1 MREKIEAHGW
11 LLSDA
16 KDFDSGIDTT
26 DSHSGD
32 ECAYLKSVASKPK
45 SFGFLSKSIKPG
57 LYLGNRI
64 KMSAW
69 VKTKLED
76 GASVQLWLRADG
88 AWKNRA
94 GCFDNM
100 YERAIE
106 GTTEWASYD
115 VAVDVPGTANRI
127 VFGVLL
133 NGIGQV
139 WIDDVLLEMP
149 DTTPVV
155 SETQE
160 ALREDIL
167 KVLSNLSAAEQE
179 LLRLR
184 FGLDDGR
191 QRSLADV
198 GLLLGIT
205 KEQVRNIEGQALQK
219 LRRPHR

>member
-1 MREKIEAHGW
+1 MLEKIDAHGW

-16 KDFDSGIDTT
+16 KEFDSGFDAT

-32 ECAYLKSVASKPK
+32 ECAYLKSVVSKPK

-57 LYLGNRI
+57 TYLGNRL

-76 GASVQLWLRADG
+76 GASVQLWIRADG
-88 AWKNRA
+88 AWKNRS

-115 VAVDVPGTANRI
+115 VAVDVPETANRI

-133 NGIGQV
+133 NGNGQV
-139 WIDDVLLEMP
+139 WIDDVSLELL
-149 DTTPVV
+149 DSAPVA

-167 KVLSNLSAAEQE
+167 KVLNKLSAPEQE

-191 QRSLADV
+191 QRTLAEIGV
-198 GLLLGIT
+198 LLGIT
-205 KEQVRNIEGQALQK
+205 KEQVRKIEGQALRK